1 MHPAPTDWL
10 SAQCPARNRLA
21 GIFARLLTQR
31 IVPAEASL
39 GVTTA
44 ILSSVFPSYLFPT
57 PASHFHHTGPLHER
71 FGAQEKDRER
81 RRPDR
86 RRFCSEFSARLPS
99 LHKTAQLHLRS
110 TLFRCSRASKRPY
123 RHLHLDVTTDS
134 FLTIHHPA
142 SRILAARNQART
154 AHPPSLTSYF
164 ANSPAQYTID
174 TMAEAP
180 LTPFGQALAGALGG
194 VFSNAVI
201 YPLDTVKTRIQ
212 AGQSSAVTPGKEV
225 RDPKDPTKT
234 IVTVPK
240 NVGMIKGIL
249 HIIHSKEGA
258 MGLYKGFAASMVNTF
273 TTGFA
278 YFYWYSTVRTLYQNR
293 LAKRSAN
300 GVAIMSTAA
309 ELVLGAIAGALA
321 QIFTI
326 PVAVIATRQ
335 QLATSETAKDGKPVD
350 ESFMGVARDILKED
364 GVTGLWRGLKPS
376 LVLTV
381 NPAITYGVFE
391 RVKTIILATS
401 VDGKM
406 TPGKS
411 FLVGA
416 LSKTLATVV
425 TFPYILSKIRLQAK
439 NTRYT
444 SAIDCLTQIAKEQGI
459 SGWYQGMQAQITKAV
474 LAQAL
479 LFYFRDYFEVWT
491 RQILKVAKKPVK

>member
-1 MHPAPTDWL
+1 
-10 SAQCPARNRLA
+10 
-21 GIFARLLTQR
+21 
-31 IVPAEASL
+31 
-39 GVTTA
+39 
-44 ILSSVFPSYLFPT
+44 
-57 PASHFHHTGPLHER
+57 
-71 FGAQEKDRER
+71 
-81 RRPDR
+81 
-86 RRFCSEFSARLPS
+86 
-99 LHKTAQLHLRS
+99 
-110 TLFRCSRASKRPY
+110 
-123 RHLHLDVTTDS
+123 
-134 FLTIHHPA
+134 
-142 SRILAARNQART
+142 
-154 AHPPSLTSYF
+154 
-164 ANSPAQYTID
+164 
-174 TMAEAP
+174 MAEEP

-212 AGQSSAVTPGKEV
+212 AGNSTAVTAGKEV

-240 NVGMIKGIL
+240 NAGMIKGIL
-249 HIIHSKEGA
+249 HIIRSKEGP
-258 MGLYKGFAASMVNTF
+258 MGLYKGFGASMVNTF
-273 TTGFA
+273 STGFA
-278 YFYWYSTVRTLYQNR
+278 YFYWYSVVRTLYQNR
-293 LAKRSAN
+293 LAKRSAS
-300 GVAIMSTAA
+300 GVSIMTTAA

-326 PVAVIATRQ
+326 PVSVIATRQ
-335 QLATSETAKDGKPVD
+335 QLATPETTKDGKPAD
-350 ESFMGVARDILKED
+350 ESFIGVAKDILKQD
-364 GVTGLWRGLKPS
+364 GVAGLWRGLKPS

-439 NTRYT
+439 NTQYKG
-444 SAIDCLTQIAKEQGI
+444 AIDCLKQIAKEKGI

-491 RQILKVAKKPVK
+491 RQILKVSNKSVSAA